1 MEKGRKPIEYYLE
14 IIDEIE
20 KVRTRNN
27 VNWMDVLR
35 LAFKHSPEEA
45 KLLMISNHKA
55 KKELNWSPSLNFK
68 ETIKMTVEWYKEC
81 FFKKNIEKITK
92 KQIEYFLSK

>member
-1 MEKGRKPIEYYLE
+1 MGKGRKPIEYYLE
-14 IIDEIE
+14 VIDEIE

-45 KLLMISNHKA
+45 KLLMKKIDHEDSRISSLV
-55 KKELNWSPSLNFK
+55 KK
-68 ETIKMTVEWYKEC
+68 
-81 FFKKNIEKITK
+81 
-92 KQIEYFLSK
+92 LSE